1 MRISDWSSDVC
12 SSDLVDGP
20 HRDPGRRTRRS
31 RSVRPDMHAVTINL
45 TIDPVQA
52 PAAAATFS
60 SDILPKVA
68 AAPGFQG
75 GYWMEPVAG
84 EGFGI
89 FLFDDADHTRPLT
102 ADDFWQA
109 PGVQIRSI
117 DVRSVAV
124 AI

>member
-1 MRISDWSSDVC
+1 
-12 SSDLVDGP
+12 
-20 HRDPGRRTRRS
+20 
-31 RSVRPDMHAVTINL
+31 MHAVTINL

-89 FLFDDADHTRPLT
+89 VLFDDADHARPLT

-117 DVRSVAV
+117 VGRRVAV